1 MGSVQARTIPL
12 PCNASSST
20 TLALDRNSSFYPQ
33 HGVTSFDHHSP
44 EQEPLT
50 GRVEGQMGQT
60 APAHQAL
67 SGPQLERGEAANLV
81 RCGQLRADCKCLKG
95 VAIEGLFLNI
105 LQILSL

>member
-1 MGSVQARTIPL
+1 
-12 PCNASSST
+12 
-20 TLALDRNSSFYPQ
+20 
-33 HGVTSFDHHSP
+33 
-44 EQEPLT
+44 
-50 GRVEGQMGQT
+50 MGQT